1 MFSKKNI
8 GVILFYG
15 LISGLCCTATCVL
28 LDVFKINP
36 LGGKKEPAFV
46 FILVAMVLAVRQ
58 IRLNN
63 DGQLLQKNAY
73 FSAFLVNIVASLVA
87 MVGLWWLLEFYRPE
101 ILNEYIATT
110 KQILIANKKQIIY
123 NGIDEKTYL
132 EQVAQISKTTVG
144 ALMQDDFYRKL
155 LLSIIPCFMIS
166 LYFKRTFI
174 SIDKF

>member
-1 MFSKKNI
+1 MFSLKNI
-8 GVILFYG
+8 NVILLYG
-15 LISGLCCTATCVL
+15 TIAGLCCTTVCVL

-36 LGGKKEPAFV
+36 LGGKKEPAYV

-58 IRLNN
+58 VRFNN
-63 DGQLLQKNAY
+63 DGQLMQRNAY

-87 MVGLWWLLEFYRPE
+87 MVGLWWLLEYYRPE
-101 ILNEYIATT
+101 ILHEYIATT

-132 EQVAQISKTTVG
+132 EQVMQISKTTIG

-166 LYFKRTFI
+166 LYFKR
-174 SIDKF
+174 KFVNNN